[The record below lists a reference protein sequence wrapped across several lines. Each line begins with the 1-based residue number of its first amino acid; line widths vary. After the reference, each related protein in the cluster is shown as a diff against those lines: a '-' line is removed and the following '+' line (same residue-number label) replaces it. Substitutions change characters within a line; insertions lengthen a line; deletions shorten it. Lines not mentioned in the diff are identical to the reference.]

1 MFGKLQSRTLACAGF
16 IGCLAFASAAGA
28 QPLVVRVTPNMADG
42 IMTSGGEVQSVQT
55 LFETGPRYETPSG
68 VRIGLGTVIPD
79 WIDVG
84 SFQNMSVRGLNRAGY
99 YGYFVSPDNKVVVID
114 LSNRRV
120 MRVIS
125 QTG

>member
-1 MFGKLQSRTLACAGF
+1 MFGKQRSMMLACAGL
-16 IGCLAFASAAGA
+16 IGCLASASSAGA
-28 QPLVVRVTPNMADG
+28 QPLVVRVTPTMADG

-55 LFETGPRYETPSG
+55 LFTTGPRYETPSG
-68 VRIGLGTVIPD
+68 VRVGRGSVIPV

-84 SFQNMSVRGLNRAGY
+84 SFQNMSVSGLNRAGY

-114 LSNRRV
+114 LANRRV
-120 MRVIS
+120 MRVIG